1 MKTCKEFCD
10 NLSNYLDGDMAQD
23 ECRLI
28 EEHLEKCP
36 PCALMYE
43 CLRTTVSICE
53 KGVSEEMPEDVKTRL
68 KMFLRNHCKPEISQ
82 FREE

>member
-10 NLSNYLDGDMAQD
+10 NLSNYLDGEMASD
-23 ECRLI
+23 ECHLI
-28 EEHLEKCP
+28 EDHLERCP

-53 KGVSEEMPEDVKTRL
+53 KGVSEDMPEGVKKRL
-68 KMFLRNHCKPEISQ
+68 KIFLRNHCKSDRSQ
-82 FREE
+82 SREE